1 MKKYNLSLTD
11 NLKTIDSQENL
22 IGLVP
27 INVKD
32 NLNNSYEKINFPY
45 LKDSEITERYKS
57 CSLIFN
63 RILPELAK
71 TLNNIHNINL
81 SDRAWNIILGTWL
94 MNYISI
100 FYKIYSQMKYIKKNY
115 DIKKIYSLDFK
126 NFDFSVDDSLTF
138 IMAGSKDNQWFFLL
152 SAKLFSEFFKDVEFT
167 YYSPSKKSLKKIDID
182 KINNNSFK
190 SFNYFFKILNYIIRK
205 FSNYNNKSLITKTA
219 LPYLCE
225 KKLQFKVDKFIID
238 WLDPN
243 LKYGLK
249 NENLRSKI
257 SFGRNENFS
266 ELENFLRI
274 NIKEFL
280 PKFALENFKDIKK
293 IAESELYPKSP
304 KFIFTSISYAHD
316 ECFKI
321 YTAFQSDKK
330 VPYYVGQHGQ
340 NYFSKISHIYFQPEL
355 TYSDNFFT
363 WGFSDTAK
371 LKKNFNFKVVGR
383 SYKFKDD
390 GNLVIFFP
398 WVTRSFTTLHSNNI
412 EIYDEIKKLST
423 VLKAL
428 NPEIRKNTIIRL
440 NQSYYENFF
449 GIRYFELFKDLGFKC
464 DDGKK
469 PVKDLIKGSK
479 LSFYTYDSTG
489 VLENL
494 ALNVPTIFLNNKEYK
509 EDLTINFKRKYEL
522 LYENEI
528 MFLNEKKLI
537 EHINFNWEKIENWWM
552 KNERQ
557 SAISEFNKNF
567 NLKPSRDSLNNLV
580 KNLINI

>member
-537 EHINFNWEKIENWWM
+537 EHINFNWEKIEKWWM